1 MPTRCRRGRIRL
13 TTMRARRDRTRSE
26 KRRPR
31 RATVVLALVGLALG
45 TLATGTRA
53 QIRGDD
59 LPVREIALENGLRLL
74 VLPRPGA
81 PTVSFV
87 VQYEVGGVNEHLGVT
102 GTAHLL
108 EHMLF
113 KGTTTIGTRDHE
125 AEVRLFDLMDA
136 AQDTILALRAAAV
149 PDTSTIRTLR
159 DRIRTLEDSARAFV
173 VPNEFAEILS
183 RNGARSL
190 NASTTNEA
198 TLYYVEL
205 PANRLELWFALE
217 GDRMA
222 APVFREFYAER
233 DVVMEERRMRIDTS
247 PDGLLYEQHLATAF
261 TMHPYGVPVAGYMSD
276 LENLTRPVVAEYF
289 RRYYGPNNAVIA
301 IVGDVDP
308 ERVEDLAHTYLEGI
322 PARDEPPPLFAE
334 EPPQRGER
342 RVEVD
347 FPAQPRL
354 RLGWHAVDAFHPDRP
369 ALVMLS
375 SILTGGRTSRLYQR
389 LVIDDRIATSV
400 TSILGPGDRDPQL
413 FQVSASPLASS
424 SVEEVEAAIE
434 DEIERLR
441 EVPPDEGELERVRTR
456 IEAGSVRRLQSN
468 LGLAFQLAG
477 SATLHGDWR
486 TTFRLSSRIQDVT
499 PSDVQR
505 VVNRYL
511 RRPNL
516 TVGVLR
522 EREGEPAS
530 GGRP

>member
-1 MPTRCRRGRIRL
+1 L
-13 TTMRARRDRTRSE
+13 
-26 KRRPR
+26 R
-31 RATVVLALVGLALG
+31 RATVAVVFGVTFG
-45 TLATGTRA
+45 SLATATRA
-53 QIRGDD
+53 QVRGDD
-59 LPVREIALENGLRLL
+59 LPVREITLANGLRLL
-74 VLPRPGA
+74 VLPRAGA

-113 KGTTTIGTRDHE
+113 KGTTTIGTRNHE
-125 AEVRLFDLMDA
+125 AEVRLFGLMDA
-136 AQDTILALRAAAV
+136 AQDTILKLRASAAV
-149 PDTSTIRTLR
+149 DTSKIRSLTQ
-159 DRIRTLEDSARAFV
+159 RIQTLEDSARTFV

-183 RNGARSL
+183 RNGARNL

-217 GDRMA
+217 ADRLA

-233 DVVMEERRMRIDTS
+233 DVVMEERRTRIDTS
-247 PDGLLYEQHLATAF
+247 PDGRLYEQHLATAF

-276 LENLTRPVVAEYF
+276 LENLTRPMVEEYF
-289 RRYYGPNNAVIA
+289 RRYYGPNNAVVA
-301 IVGDVDP
+301 VVGDVDP
-308 ERVEDLAHTYLEGI
+308 ERVEALAHAYLEPI
-322 PARDEPPPLFAE
+322 PARDEPPPMLAE
-334 EPPQRGER
+334 EPPQRGAR
-342 RVEVD
+342 RVEVE
-347 FPAQPRL
+347 FAAQPRL
-354 RLGWHAVDAFHPDRP
+354 RLGWHTVDVFHGDRP

-389 LVIDDRIATSV
+389 LVIDDRVATSV

-413 FQVSASPLASS
+413 FQVSAFPLSSS
-424 SVEEVEAAIE
+424 SVEAVEAAIE

-441 EVPPDEGELERVRTR
+441 ASPPDEGELERVRTR
-456 IEAGSVRRLQSN
+456 IEAGGVRRLQSN

-486 TTFRLSSRIQDVT
+486 ATFRLSSRIEDVT

-511 RRPNL
+511 VGSNL

-522 EREGEPAS
+522 ERDGESAS